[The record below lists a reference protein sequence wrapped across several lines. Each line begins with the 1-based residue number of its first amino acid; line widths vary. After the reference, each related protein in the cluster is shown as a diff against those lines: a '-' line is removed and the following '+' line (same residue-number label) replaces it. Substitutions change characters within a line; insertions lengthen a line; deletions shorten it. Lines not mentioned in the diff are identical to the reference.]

1 MAWIR
6 TIVTEV
12 FGLFV
17 DDGSLAIAVLAWL
30 LLTAFVLPRLGLG
43 PGWIGVLLFGGLVL
57 VLLENTLRRARPRLD

>member
-6 TIVTEV
+6 IIATEV

-17 DDGSLAIAVLAWL
+17 DDGSLAIATLAWL

-43 PGWIGVLLFGGLVL
+43 AGWIGTLLFGGLAL
-57 VLLENTLRRARPRLD
+57 VLLENTLRRARVRLE